1 MVGDFSHIDQ
11 GRRKPTAG
19 RHCKEAR
26 RASAAAAAAAP
37 GGLPGLASPPA
48 GSSRGRPGGEAREG
62 RGAGQH
68 RAAGPAY
75 PGGNNAPE
83 SGGGRLEPVRSK
95 EPGAL
100 HVAQALLQRQRT
112 APAPGRG
119 APPPPP
125 ARPPR
130 RGKTPLPGLHRS
142 RAARGEA
149 ARPHRSPRRA
159 GGRPY
164 LTTPGSVRPSRAARR
179 RTVPRS
185 MRPLPPAPRGPATR
199 NQVRPRTG
207 RPRRQS
213 SPFRPIGPERTTSS
227 ERTNGKAAA
236 GRRSHMTVRGAAGCC
251 WWGRLVA
258 AARPW

>member
-26 RASAAAAAAAP
+26 RASAAAAAP

-48 GSSRGRPGGEAREG
+48 GSSRGRPGGEARAGRREG

-119 APPPPP
+119 APPPRPP
-125 ARPPR
+125 ARPAGGR
-130 RGKTPLPGLHRS
+130 RRS
-142 RAARGEA
+142 
-149 ARPHRSPRRA
+149 RA